1 MITSFKSQVAAVEV
15 EVVKVAL
22 VQVMVEQVDKEEQT
36 DSVVHRV
43 EEQVV
48 IVIPTVMSV
57 ADQGTTL
64 LVEAAEAAVTTQ
76 VTVVET
82 QVVTVTV
89 PQVVVEVI
97 LGFLLHTT
105 LVVI

>member
-1 MITSFKSQVAAVEV
+1 MITSFKSQVQAAEV

-43 EEQVV
+43 DQQVV
-48 IVIPTVMSV
+48 TVIPTVMSV

-64 LVEAAEAAVTTQ
+64 QVEAAVAAVTMQ